1 MKLPHFCTQKK
12 NKMKQDE
19 TVELIKGEFTSEQ
32 AKEILTN
39 IFTTKI
45 QFHQMKNFS
54 SLERFSKEDEIAI
67 ERLPELK
74 RELKRTLAFLQTPE
88 FSNKKIQIHSEIKLS
103 VTID

>member
-103 VTID
+103 ISND

>member
-1 MKLPHFCTQKK
+1 
-12 NKMKQDE
+12 MKQDE

-54 SLERFSKEDEIAI
+54 SLERFSIEDEIAI

-74 RELKRTLAFLQTPE
+74 RELKRTLAFIQMPE
-88 FSNKKIQIHSEIKLS
+88 FKDKKIQIHSQIKIS
-103 VTID
+103 ISND